1 MNDNASKHILCLMYN
16 NACTMQCILL
26 HCCILLT
33 LLSHVI
39 SSAKGTTNF
48 KEQHPHNNH
57 GFRSEF
63 WGDYHSEKWRSF
75 PDSLR
80 LECKEGARKMFFYG
94 YDSYMKYAFPQDELN
109 PIACTGRGPDV
120 LNP

>member
-1 MNDNASKHILCLMYN
+1 MKDNVFTKRLLLCSTKYN
-16 NACTMQCILL
+16 AGTMHCVKYCSLWTLL
-26 HCCILLT
+26 LCCIIVT
-33 LLSHVI
+33 AEDAYSE
-39 SSAKGTTNF
+39 AKSN
-48 KEQHPHNNH
+48 QNH

-63 WGDYHSEKWRSF
+63 WGNYHSEKWRSF

-80 LECKEGARKMFFYG
+80 LECKEAARKMFYFG

-109 PIACTGRGPDV
+109 PIACSGRGPDV